1 MKQFGPIYALASNG
15 KVKMW
20 KGEVYQ
26 TAENYGHILYTFGY
40 TDGKHQVQEKYVKTG
55 KNIGKVNE
63 TSPYIQAC
71 NNAESKYNRKCDEG
85 YQRDKA
91 TLSIPILPM
100 LAHSYA
106 KRSHNISWPCYVQ
119 PKIDGVRCTVGRD
132 NGIIKMFTRKGKSM
146 TPMVHIEKE
155 LERLF
160 DQAKVLDWKTDTL
173 YLDGELYSDELTFQE
188 LAGTLRRHENTEE
201 TLNKIYFIVF
211 DMFWTDTTTKYA
223 IRKEGLKQLFDS
235 FLELSTQ
242 LIKTE
247 KVFDEKE
254 MKEKHNEYIQQ
265 GYEGIILRNAK
276 GAYRMKHRSADL
288 QKLKAFKDSEYIIV
302 DYKEG
307 EGVEEGCVIWQCET
321 KTHLNLDTCKFWVR
335 PKGTQEERRDLFTY
349 GSSYL
354 GKYLTVRYQELTDDG
369 IPRFP
374 VGISIRDYE

>member
-85 YQRDKA
+85 YQKDKA
-91 TLSIPILPM
+91 TLSTPILPM

-132 NGIIKMFTRKGKSM
+132 NGVIKMFTRKGKSM

-276 GAYRMKHRSADL
+276 GAYKMKHRSADL

-335 PKGTQEERRDLFTY
+335 PKGTQEERRALFTY
-349 GSSYL
+349 GFSFI

-374 VGISIRDYE
+374 VGISIRDYD